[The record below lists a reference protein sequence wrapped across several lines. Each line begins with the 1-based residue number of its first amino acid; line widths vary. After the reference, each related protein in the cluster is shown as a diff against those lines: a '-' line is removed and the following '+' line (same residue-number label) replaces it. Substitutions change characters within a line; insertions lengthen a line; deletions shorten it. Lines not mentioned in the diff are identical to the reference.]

1 MVVLTSEW
9 PRRSQGNSLRQDRR
23 QVRLVEDANQVRYF
37 ALERNCQAKDGQKV
51 RELDSQL
58 HRAHVRLRDSD
69 AFGERLLAKAS
80 FQSHF
85 PDARPEQLPRCRC
98 VSGMS
103 HRILT
108 NEPRGSTLFNS

>member
-9 PRRSQGNSLRQDRR
+9 RRRSQGNSLRQDQR
-23 QVRLVEDANQVRYF
+23 QVGLVEDANQVRHL
-37 ALERNCQAKDGQKV
+37 ALQRDCQTKDGQKV

-58 HRAHVRLRDSD
+58 HRTHVRLRDSYE
-69 AFGERLLAKAS
+69 FSERLLAKPP
-80 FQSHF
+80 FQAHLTN
-85 PDARPEQLPRCRC
+85 ARTEQLADGSC

-108 NEPRGSTLFNS
+108 NEPRGPTV